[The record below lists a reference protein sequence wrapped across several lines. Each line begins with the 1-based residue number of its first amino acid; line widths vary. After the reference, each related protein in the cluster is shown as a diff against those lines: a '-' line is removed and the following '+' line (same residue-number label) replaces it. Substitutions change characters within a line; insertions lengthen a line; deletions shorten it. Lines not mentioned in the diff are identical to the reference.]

1 VLPDNFGHLMKRLK
15 KKAFILP
22 KHFGHSAKVLTGKK
36 KIRAIQ
42 EFVCWLILLG
52 RLLSLKFFLLLPT
65 IPHPLS
71 HEKESVDKT
80 NIRT

>member
-1 VLPDNFGHLMKRLK
+1 L

-36 KIRAIQ
+36 KNSGNSRICMLADTIGQIIKLENFAIAAHH
-42 EFVCWLILLG
+42 
-52 RLLSLKFFLLLPT
+52 STPS
-65 IPHPLS
+65 LS
-71 HEKESVDKT
+71 HGKESVDKT